1 MHVMNL
7 SFILTVIY
15 VCLLYKWGFQQVN
28 VCSAAINGTR
38 LYAMNRELLLISC
51 QCTRVIG
58 ASIHM
63 SSPLPDELMALSV
76 ISFTVSCNFLQIKA
90 DSKRL
95 PFKTEDVSATNPSFI
110 PCVSIANCQPE
121 ASHQSPREGVDGGL
135 KMANFKF
142 EVGVLAVPL
151 WIAEC
156 SSLLQ
161 VSHHCGNGAQRHV
174 FNSELT
180 TSVGSEII

>member
-7 SFILTVIY
+7 SFFLTVIY
-15 VCLLYKWGFQQVN
+15 VCSGG
-28 VCSAAINGTR
+28 INGTR
-38 LYAMNRELLLISC
+38 LYAMKRELLLISC

-90 DSKRL
+90 DSRRL
-95 PFKTEDVSATNPSFI
+95 PFKTENVSATNPSFI

-121 ASHQSPREGVDGGL
+121 ASHYSPREGVGGL
-135 KMANFKF
+135 KMANVKF

-156 SSLLQ
+156 NSLRQ
-161 VSHHCGNGAQRHV
+161 VSHHCGNGAQWHV
-174 FNSELT
+174 FNYLN
-180 TSVGSEII
+180 